1 MTDHSKIKAYWERD
15 DVESM
20 YDKYYVEAE
29 ARLILNHIPDGA
41 RVLDA
46 GCGEGEATLQYAS
59 VPDVQICACDYS
71 NTRLKKAAERLSGC
85 PNVELKQVDL
95 TGDLTEL
102 GTDYDRVVTERCL
115 INIPTLDEQLRVVFR
130 LMDVIKP
137 GGKLLMLE
145 GYQQGA
151 DELNE
156 LRASFNLDPIPARW
170 HNKFIDNDK
179 LVTAMAEHG
188 YALEYEDG
196 LGDYMMLTRGIR
208 PTLDSQLNWDCA
220 FNRIASGERVKS
232 LLNLGPRFS
241 RVKLWVFG
249 KPRQGSGT

>member
-29 ARLILNHIPDGA
+29 TRLILNHIPDGA

-46 GCGEGEATLQYAS
+46 GCGEGEATLRYAS
-59 VPDVQICACDYS
+59 VPGVQICACDYS
-71 NTRLKKAAERLSGC
+71 NTRLKKAAEGLSGC

-102 GTDYDRVVTERCL
+102 GTDYDRIILERCL
-115 INIPTLDEQLRVVFR
+115 INIATWDEQLRVLLS
-130 LMDVIKP
+130 LMDLINP
-137 GGKLLMLE
+137 EGKLLMLE

-151 DELNE
+151 EELNE
-156 LRASFNLDPIPARW
+156 LRASFNLDPIPIRW
-170 HNKFIDNDK
+170 HNEFIDNDK
-179 LVTAMAEHG
+179 VVNAMAEHG
-188 YALEYEDG
+188 YALDYEDG

-208 PTLDSQLNWDCA
+208 PTLDKQLNWDCE
-220 FNRIASGERVKS
+220 FNRIASGEGLKS
-232 LLNLGPRFS
+232 LLNFGPRFS
-241 RVKLWVFG
+241 RVKLWVFA
-249 KPRQGSGT
+249 KPPQRSGA